1 MNKKGFTLVELLAV
15 IALIA
20 ILSGLA
26 IPNVITSVNNSRK
39 GSFLMDAKR
48 MVTKAEYLISIN
60 KNDRNIVKNDP
71 NGIVYSLE
79 TLNEKGDF
87 QVDADGVKFT
97 DQSYQNSFVK
107 VSFIDNEFKY
117 CICLMGSKR
126 KITGTS
132 KTCNINNTD
141 SESGCLDSGNLTSI
155 NVVSDN

>member
-1 MNKKGFTLVELLAV
+1 MNKMGFTLVELLAV

-39 GSFLMDAKR
+39 ASFLMDAKR

-60 KNDRNIVKNDP
+60 KNDRNIVKN
-71 NGIVYSLE
+71 NGEVLYSLR
-79 TLNEKGDF
+79 TLKEKGDF

-97 DQSYQNSFVK
+97 DQNYDNSFVK

-132 KTCNINNTD
+132 KTCNINNTG